1 MNQSLLRHLQSV
13 QGFPCITLLHPT
25 NPGQRMATDDIRG
38 LLRLVDE
45 AQNRLLGHVPD
56 EAAERLVQR
65 LERLIAQAAA
75 ELCTE
80 AVAVCVSE
88 DVDVVVRLGVAVRS
102 RCVVD
107 DTFAT
112 RDMVVDAKRTAV
124 FRLLAV
130 SEQRVRCF
138 VGDRRRLVEER
149 SGGWPLTRSDEQS
162 ERQWAKA
169 VAGAIERLH
178 DADPLPVVLAGGT
191 RATRQLVEATRVVP
205 IGTVPGSHDRSSWA
219 VLHELAWPQVD
230 RWLRT
235 DRDEAL
241 RRLER
246 ARGNR
251 RFAGGI
257 EEVWDL
263 AREGRVELLVVEEQF
278 EMPALVTAGYLS
290 RQGEALLEPTA
301 TARVVDDVVDDLIE
315 TVLRAGGDAVIVR
328 DGDLLDHG
336 HIAAVLRY

>member
-25 NPGQRMATDDIRG
+25 VPGQRMATDDIRG

-45 AQNRLLGHVPD
+45 AQDRLRGRVSD
-56 EAAERLVQR
+56 EEVEHYALR
-65 LERLIAQAAA
+65 LEQLVARAASDVA
-75 ELCTE
+75 TE
-80 AVAVCVSE
+80 AVAICVSGSIDE
-88 DVDVVVRLGVAVRS
+88 VVRLGVPVRS
-102 RCVVD
+102 RCVTD

-112 RDMVVDAKRTAV
+112 RDMVVDSKRTAV
-124 FRLLAV
+124 FRLFTV
-130 SEQRVRCF
+130 SEQRVRSF

-149 SGGWPLTRSDEQS
+149 DGGWPVVRSE
-162 ERQWAKA
+162 ERTELQWAKA
-169 VAGAIERLH
+169 VTAAVERLQER
-178 DADPLPVVLAGGT
+178 DPLPVVLAGCVRST
-191 RATRQLVEATRVVP
+191 RALLESTRLNC
-205 IGTVPGSHDRSSWA
+205 IDSIPGNHDRTSWA
-219 VLHELAWPQVD
+219 ALHDLVWPLVD

-246 ARGNR
+246 ARSVR

-278 EMPALVTAGYLS
+278 EVRALVSAG
-290 RQGEALLEPTA
+290 RFERAEGESAAHVGEVH
-301 TARVVDDVVDDLIE
+301 VVDDAVDDLIE
-315 TVLRAGGDAVIVR
+315 TVLRHGGDAVIVPE
-328 DGDLLDHG
+328 GDLVEHG
-336 HIAAVLRY
+336 RLAAVLRY